1 MIKASELRI
10 KNLVTLNE
18 KQRKELWYDQ
28 INAKNDYFEVKTIYS
43 DNDISIELDDEII
56 DISEND
62 VEPILITEDWLLKF
76 GFENK
81 NGKNRFELEGNGAV
95 LLSDNVC
102 ITIYD
107 SYNEIDISVCLIKY
121 VHQLQNLYF
130 ALTGAEL
137 TVA

>member
-1 MIKASELRI
+1 MKANELRI

-18 KQRKELWYDQ
+18 KQRKELWNDQ
-28 INAKNDYFEVKTIYS
+28 IHAQNDFFEVKTIYS

-62 VEPILITEDWLLKF
+62 VDPIPLTEEWLFKLGFELNGCNFELPNFRFHITKPANYDGFLFCDGCSVITEK
-76 GFENK
+76 
-81 NGKNRFELEGNGAV
+81 
-95 LLSDNVC
+95 
-102 ITIYD
+102 IQ
-107 SYNEIDISVCLIKY
+107 Y

-130 ALTGAEL
+130 CLTGAEL

>member
-1 MIKASELRI
+1 MIKANELRI

-18 KQRKELWYDQ
+18 KQRKDLWNHQ
-28 INAKNDYFEVKTIYS
+28 IHAQNDFFEVKTIYS

-62 VEPILITEDWLLKF
+62 VDPIQLTEEWLLKL
-76 GFENK
+76 GFKKDGRDWELPNFRFHVNK
-81 NGKNRFELEGNGAV
+81 PINYNGFVFCNGYTV
-95 LLSDNVC
+95 
-102 ITIYD
+102 ITEKIQ
-107 SYNEIDISVCLIKY
+107 Y